1 MYPNFYYIFQ
11 DWFGLEIDGLKL
23 INSFGFF
30 VAMSFILANYIMTK
44 ELKRKFNDGV
54 LGKKQFITILKGKA
68 FSVSDYVTAAI
79 TGFIIGFKFLPVLI
93 DFSVVNNDPQSYI
106 LSTKGDFIYGL
117 LVMLAFLGFNYW
129 QDKKQRLPEIVKE
142 QKQIDPSYHMGA
154 ITMAAFIG
162 GIFGA
167 KLFHILENMSQFYA
181 NPMDSIMSFSGLTY
195 YGGLIVGAASVL
207 FVAHKRG
214 IPVLHMLD
222 VGGPA
227 MMLAYGTGRIGCH
240 VSGDGDWGIVN
251 ELPKPKWMNLLPDW
265 MWAYNYPNNVN
276 KVCNPFTETDPRYLE
291 NINCDFNETPFLI
304 ANVFPTPLY
313 EAIACALLFF
323 ILWMLRKRLKYAGV
337 LFGIYLIL
345 NGLERFL
352 IEKIRVNT
360 IMDTFNMTQA
370 EIISFSLMFL
380 GVLLILFSL
389 NKKISVKGND
399 NVA

>member
-106 LSTKGDFIYGL
+106 LSAKGDFIYGL

-129 QDKKQRLPEIVKE
+129 QDKKQRLPEVVKE

-181 NPMDSIMSFSGLTY
+181 NPMDSILSFSGLTY

-291 NINCDFNETPFLI
+291 NINCDFNETPYLI
-304 ANVFPTPLY
+304 TNVFPTPLY

-323 ILWMLRKRLKYAGV
+323 VLWMLRKRLKYAGV

-360 IMDTFNMTQA
+360 IMDSFNMTQA
-370 EIISFSLMFL
+370 EIISFSLMLL
-380 GVLLILFSL
+380 GVSLILFSL
-389 NKKISVKGND
+389 NKKIPVKGND

>member
-79 TGFIIGFKFLPVLI
+79 TGFIIVFKFLPVLI

-106 LSTKGDFIYGL
+106 LSTKGDFVYGL
-117 LVMLAFLGFNYW
+117 LVMIAFLGFNYW
-129 QDKKQRLPEIVKE
+129 QDKKQRLPEVVKE

-181 NPMDSIMSFSGLTY
+181 NPMDSILSFSGLTY

-207 FVAHKRG
+207 FVAYKRG

-291 NINCDFNETPFLI
+291 NINCDFNETPYLI

-323 ILWMLRKRLKYAGV
+323 VLWMLRKRLKYAGV

-360 IMDTFNMTQA
+360 IMDSFNMTQA
-370 EIISFSLMFL
+370 EIISFSLMLL
-380 GVLLILFSL
+380 GVSLILFSL
-389 NKKISVKGND
+389 NKKIPVKGND
-399 NVA
+399 NMA

>member
-106 LSTKGDFIYGL
+106 LSSKGDFVYGL

-129 QDKKQRLPEIVKE
+129 QDKKQRLPEVVKE

-181 NPMDSIMSFSGLTY
+181 NPMDSILSFSGLTY

-291 NINCDFNETPFLI
+291 NINCDFNETPYLI
-304 ANVFPTPLY
+304 ANVFPTPFY

-360 IMDTFNMTQA
+360 IMDSFNMTQA
-370 EIISFSLMFL
+370 EIISFSLMLL
-380 GVLLILFSL
+380 GVSLILFSL
-389 NKKISVKGND
+389 NKKIPVKGND

>member
-79 TGFIIGFKFLPVLI
+79 TGFIIGYKFLPVLI

-106 LSTKGDFIYGL
+106 LSAKGDLMYGL

-129 QDKKQRLPEIVKE
+129 QDKKQRLPEVVKE

-181 NPMDSIMSFSGLTY
+181 NPMDSILSFSGLTY

-291 NINCDFNETPFLI
+291 NINCDFNETPYLI

-313 EAIACALLFF
+313 EAIACTILFF
-323 ILWMLRKRLKYAGV
+323 ILWMLRKRLKYAGI

-352 IEKIRVNT
+352 IEKIRVNNN
-360 IMDTFNMTQA
+360 MDNFNMTQA
-370 EIISFSLMFL
+370 EIISFSLMLL
-380 GVLLILFSL
+380 GTLLIVFSL
-389 NKKISVKGND
+389 NKKIPVKGTD
-399 NVA
+399 NMA

>member
-79 TGFIIGFKFLPVLI
+79 TGFIIGYKFLPVLI

-106 LSTKGDFIYGL
+106 LSAKGDFIYGL

-129 QDKKQRLPEIVKE
+129 QDKKQRLPQVVKE

-181 NPMDSIMSFSGLTY
+181 NPMDSILSFSGLTY

-276 KVCNPFTETDPRYLE
+276 KDCNPFSETDPRYLE
-291 NINCDFNETPFLI
+291 NINCDFNETPYLI

-313 EAIACALLFF
+313 EAIACTILFF

-352 IEKIRVNT
+352 IEKIRVNNN
-360 IMDTFNMTQA
+360 MDNFNMTQA
-370 EIISFSLMFL
+370 EIISFSLMLL
-380 GVLLILFSL
+380 GTSLIVFSL
-389 NKKISVKGND
+389 NKKIPVKGTD
-399 NVA
+399 NMA

>member
-79 TGFIIGFKFLPVLI
+79 TGFIIGYKFLPVLI

-106 LSTKGDFIYGL
+106 LSTKGDFVYGL

-129 QDKKQRLPEIVKE
+129 QDKKQRLPQVVKE

-181 NPMDSIMSFSGLTY
+181 NPMDSILSFSGLTY

-276 KVCNPFTETDPRYLE
+276 KDCNPFSETDPRYLE
-291 NINCDFNETPFLI
+291 NINCDFNETPYLI

-313 EAIACALLFF
+313 EAIACTILFF

-352 IEKIRVNT
+352 IEKIRVNNN
-360 IMDTFNMTQA
+360 MDNFNMTQA
-370 EIISFSLMFL
+370 EIISFSLMLL
-380 GVLLILFSL
+380 GTLLIVFSL
-389 NKKISVKGND
+389 NKKIPVKGND
-399 NVA
+399 NMA

>member
-30 VAMSFILANYIMTK
+30 VAMSFILANFIMTK

-54 LGKKQFITILKGKA
+54 LGKKQFITILKGNA

-129 QDKKQRLPEIVKE
+129 QDKKQRLPEVVKE

-181 NPMDSIMSFSGLTY
+181 NPMDSILSFSGLTY

-291 NINCDFNETPFLI
+291 NINCDFNETPYLI
-304 ANVFPTPLY
+304 ANVFPTPFY

-323 ILWMLRKRLKYAGV
+323 VLWMLRKRLKYAGV

-360 IMDTFNMTQA
+360 IMDSFNMTQA
-370 EIISFSLMFL
+370 EIISFSLMLL
-380 GVLLILFSL
+380 GVSLILFSL
-389 NKKISVKGND
+389 NKKIPVKGND

>member
-251 ELPKPKWMNLLPDW
+251 ELPKPRWMNLLPDW

-291 NINCDFNETPFLI
+291 NINCDFNETPYLI

-313 EAIACALLFF
+313 EAIACTLLFF

-360 IMDTFNMTQA
+360 IMDSFNMTQA
-370 EIISFSLMFL
+370 EIISFSLMLL
-380 GVLLILFSL
+380 GVLLIVFSL
-389 NKKISVKGND
+389 NKKIPVKGND

>member
-291 NINCDFNETPFLI
+291 NINCDFNETPYLI

-313 EAIACALLFF
+313 EAIACTILFF
-323 ILWMLRKRLKYAGV
+323 ILWMLRKRLKFAGV

-360 IMDTFNMTQA
+360 IMDSFNMTQA
-370 EIISFSLMFL
+370 EIISFSLMLL
-380 GVLLILFSL
+380 GVLLIVFSL
-389 NKKISVKGND
+389 NKKIPVKGND

>member
-30 VAMSFILANYIMTK
+30 VAMSFILANFIMTK

-54 LGKKQFITILKGKA
+54 LGKKQFITILKGNA

-106 LSTKGDFIYGL
+106 LSAKGDFVYGL

-129 QDKKQRLPEIVKE
+129 QDKKQRLPEVVKE

-181 NPMDSIMSFSGLTY
+181 NPMDSILSFSGLTY

-291 NINCDFNETPFLI
+291 NINCDFNETPYLI

-313 EAIACALLFF
+313 EAIACTLLFF

-360 IMDTFNMTQA
+360 IMDSFNMTQA
-370 EIISFSLMFL
+370 EIISFSLMLL
-380 GVLLILFSL
+380 GVSLILFSL
-389 NKKISVKGND
+389 NKKIPVKGND

>member
-79 TGFIIGFKFLPVLI
+79 TGFIIGYKFLPVLI

-106 LSTKGDFIYGL
+106 LSAKGDFIYGL

-129 QDKKQRLPEIVKE
+129 QDKKQRLPQVVKE

-181 NPMDSIMSFSGLTY
+181 NPMDSILSFSGLTY

-276 KVCNPFTETDPRYLE
+276 KDCNPFSETDPRYLE
-291 NINCDFNETPFLI
+291 NINCDFNETPYLI

-313 EAIACALLFF
+313 EAIACTILFF

-352 IEKIRVNT
+352 IEKIRVNNN
-360 IMDTFNMTQA
+360 MDNFNMTQA
-370 EIISFSLMFL
+370 EIISFSLMLL
-380 GVLLILFSL
+380 GTLLIVFSL
-389 NKKISVKGND
+389 NKKIPVKGND
-399 NVA
+399 NMA

>member
-30 VAMSFILANYIMTK
+30 VAMSFILANFIMTK

-54 LGKKQFITILKGKA
+54 LGKKQFITILKGNA

-106 LSTKGDFIYGL
+106 LSAKGDFVYGL

-129 QDKKQRLPEIVKE
+129 QDKKQRLPEVVKE

-181 NPMDSIMSFSGLTY
+181 NPMDSILSFSGLTY

-291 NINCDFNETPFLI
+291 NINCDFNETPYLI
-304 ANVFPTPLY
+304 ANVFPTPFY

-323 ILWMLRKRLKYAGV
+323 VLWMLRKRLKYAGV

-360 IMDTFNMTQA
+360 IMDSFNMTQA
-370 EIISFSLMFL
+370 EIISFSLMLL
-380 GVLLILFSL
+380 GVSLILFSL
-389 NKKISVKGND
+389 NKKIPVKGND

>member
-291 NINCDFNETPFLI
+291 NINCDFNETPYLI

>member
-1 MYPNFYYIFQ
+1 
-11 DWFGLEIDGLKL
+11 
-23 INSFGFF
+23 
-30 VAMSFILANYIMTK
+30 
-44 ELKRKFNDGV
+44 
-54 LGKKQFITILKGKA
+54 
-68 FSVSDYVTAAI
+68 
-79 TGFIIGFKFLPVLI
+79 
-93 DFSVVNNDPQSYI
+93 
-106 LSTKGDFIYGL
+106 
-117 LVMLAFLGFNYW
+117 
-129 QDKKQRLPEIVKE
+129 
-142 QKQIDPSYHMGA
+142 
-154 ITMAAFIG
+154 
-162 GIFGA
+162 
-167 KLFHILENMSQFYA
+167 
-181 NPMDSIMSFSGLTY
+181 LTY

-207 FVAHKRG
+207 FVAYKRG

-291 NINCDFNETPFLI
+291 NINCDFNETPYLI

-323 ILWMLRKRLKYAGV
+323 VLWMLRKRLKYAGV

-360 IMDTFNMTQA
+360 IMDSFNMTQA
-370 EIISFSLMFL
+370 EIISFSLMLL
-380 GVLLILFSL
+380 GVSLILFSL
-389 NKKISVKGND
+389 NKKIPVKGND
-399 NVA
+399 NMA

>member
-276 KVCNPFTETDPRYLE
+276 KVCNPFTETDPRYLQ
-291 NINCDFNETPFLI
+291 NINCDFNETPYLI

-313 EAIACALLFF
+313 EAIACTILFF

-360 IMDTFNMTQA
+360 IMDSFNMTQA
-370 EIISFSLMFL
+370 EIISFSLMLL
-380 GVLLILFSL
+380 GVLLIVFSL
-389 NKKISVKGND
+389 NKKIPVKGND

>member
-106 LSTKGDFIYGL
+106 LSAKGNFIYGL

-129 QDKKQRLPEIVKE
+129 QDKKQRLPEVVKE

-181 NPMDSIMSFSGLTY
+181 NPMDSILSFSGLTY

-291 NINCDFNETPFLI
+291 NINCDFNETPYLI

-323 ILWMLRKRLKYAGV
+323 VLWMLRKRLKYAGV

-360 IMDTFNMTQA
+360 IMDSFNMTQA
-370 EIISFSLMFL
+370 EIISFSLMLL
-380 GVLLILFSL
+380 GVSLILISL
-389 NKKISVKGND
+389 NKKIPVKGND

>member
-30 VAMSFILANYIMTK
+30 VAMSFILANFIMTK

-54 LGKKQFITILKGKA
+54 LGKKQFITILKGNA

-106 LSTKGDFIYGL
+106 LSAKGDFIYGL

-129 QDKKQRLPEIVKE
+129 QDKKQRLPEVVKE

-181 NPMDSIMSFSGLTY
+181 NPMDSILSFSGLTY

-291 NINCDFNETPFLI
+291 NINCDFNETPYLI

-323 ILWMLRKRLKYAGV
+323 VLWMLRKRLKYAGV

-360 IMDTFNMTQA
+360 IMDSFNMTQA
-370 EIISFSLMFL
+370 EIISFSLMLL
-380 GVLLILFSL
+380 GVSLILFSL
-389 NKKISVKGND
+389 NKKIPVKGND

>member
-251 ELPKPKWMNLLPDW
+251 ELPKPRWMNLLPDW

-291 NINCDFNETPFLI
+291 NINCDFNETPYLI

-313 EAIACALLFF
+313 EAIACTILFF

-360 IMDTFNMTQA
+360 IMDSFNMTQA
-370 EIISFSLMFL
+370 EIISFSLMLL
-380 GVLLILFSL
+380 GVLLIVFSL
-389 NKKISVKGND
+389 NKKIPVKGND

>member
-129 QDKKQRLPEIVKE
+129 QDKRQRLPEIVKE

-291 NINCDFNETPFLI
+291 NINCDFNVTPYLI

>member
-54 LGKKQFITILKGKA
+54 LGKKQFITILKGNA

-106 LSTKGDFIYGL
+106 LSAKGDFIYGL

-129 QDKKQRLPEIVKE
+129 QDKKQRLPEVVKE

-181 NPMDSIMSFSGLTY
+181 NPMDSILSFSGLTY

-291 NINCDFNETPFLI
+291 NINCDFNETPYLI

-323 ILWMLRKRLKYAGV
+323 VLWMLRKRLKYAGV

-360 IMDTFNMTQA
+360 IMDSFNMTQA
-370 EIISFSLMFL
+370 EIISFSLMLL
-380 GVLLILFSL
+380 GVSLILISL
-389 NKKISVKGND
+389 NKKIPVKGND

>member
-181 NPMDSIMSFSGLTY
+181 NPMDSILSFSGLTY

-291 NINCDFNETPFLI
+291 NINCDFNETPYLI

-313 EAIACALLFF
+313 EAIACTILFF
-323 ILWMLRKRLKYAGV
+323 ILWMLRKRLKYAGI

-360 IMDTFNMTQA
+360 IMDSFNMTQA
-370 EIISFSLMFL
+370 EIISFSLMLL
-380 GVLLILFSL
+380 GVLLIVFSL
-389 NKKISVKGND
+389 NKKIPVKGND

>member
-181 NPMDSIMSFSGLTY
+181 NPMDSILSFSGLTY

-291 NINCDFNETPFLI
+291 NINCDFNETPYLI

-313 EAIACALLFF
+313 EAIACTILFF

-360 IMDTFNMTQA
+360 IMDSFNMTQA
-370 EIISFSLMFL
+370 EIISFSLMLL
-380 GVLLILFSL
+380 GVLLIVFSL
-389 NKKISVKGND
+389 NKKIPVKGNN

>member
-30 VAMSFILANYIMTK
+30 VAMSFILANFIMTK

-54 LGKKQFITILKGKA
+54 LGKKQFITILKGNA

-106 LSTKGDFIYGL
+106 LSAKGDFIYGL

-129 QDKKQRLPEIVKE
+129 QDKKQRLPEVVKE

-181 NPMDSIMSFSGLTY
+181 NPMDSILSFSGLTY

-291 NINCDFNETPFLI
+291 NINCDFNETPYLI
-304 ANVFPTPLY
+304 ANVFPTPFY

-323 ILWMLRKRLKYAGV
+323 VLWMLRKRLKYAGV

-360 IMDTFNMTQA
+360 IMDSFNMTQA
-370 EIISFSLMFL
+370 EIISFSLMLL
-380 GVLLILFSL
+380 GVSLILFSL
-389 NKKISVKGND
+389 NKKIPVKGND

>member
-30 VAMSFILANYIMTK
+30 VAMSFILANFIMTK

-54 LGKKQFITILKGKA
+54 LGKKQFITILKGNA

-106 LSTKGDFIYGL
+106 LSAKGNFIYGL

-129 QDKKQRLPEIVKE
+129 QDKKQRLPEVVKE

-181 NPMDSIMSFSGLTY
+181 NPMDSILSFSGLTY

-291 NINCDFNETPFLI
+291 NINCDFNETPYLI

-323 ILWMLRKRLKYAGV
+323 VLWMLRKRLKYAGV

-360 IMDTFNMTQA
+360 IMDSFNMTQA
-370 EIISFSLMFL
+370 EIISFSLMLL
-380 GVLLILFSL
+380 GVSLILFSL
-389 NKKISVKGND
+389 NKKIPVKGND

>member
-79 TGFIIGFKFLPVLI
+79 TGFIIGYKFLPVLI

-106 LSTKGDFIYGL
+106 LSAKGDFIYGL

-129 QDKKQRLPEIVKE
+129 QDKKQRLPQVVKE

-181 NPMDSIMSFSGLTY
+181 NPMDSILSFSGLTY

-276 KVCNPFTETDPRYLE
+276 KDCNPFSETDPRYLE
-291 NINCDFNETPFLI
+291 NINCDFNETPYLI

-313 EAIACALLFF
+313 EAIACTILFF

-352 IEKIRVNT
+352 IEKIRVNNN
-360 IMDTFNMTQA
+360 MDNFNMTQA
-370 EIISFSLMFL
+370 EIISFSLMLL
-380 GVLLILFSL
+380 GTLLIVFSL
-389 NKKISVKGND
+389 NKKIPVKGTD
-399 NVA
+399 NMA

>member
-154 ITMAAFIG
+154 ITMAGFIG

-181 NPMDSIMSFSGLTY
+181 NPMDSILSFSGLTY

-276 KVCNPFTETDPRYLE
+276 KVCNPFTEIDPRYLE
-291 NINCDFNETPFLI
+291 NINCDFTETPYLI

-313 EAIACALLFF
+313 EAIACTLLFF
-323 ILWMLRKRLKYAGV
+323 ILWMLRKRLKYAGI

-360 IMDTFNMTQA
+360 IMDSFNMTQA
-370 EIISFSLMFL
+370 EIISFSLMLL
-380 GVLLILFSL
+380 GVLLIVFSL
-389 NKKISVKGND
+389 NKKIPVKGND

>member
-30 VAMSFILANYIMTK
+30 VAMSFILANFIMTK

-54 LGKKQFITILKGKA
+54 LGKKQFITILKGNA

-106 LSTKGDFIYGL
+106 LSAKGDFIYGL
-117 LVMLAFLGFNYW
+117 LVMLTFLGFNYW
-129 QDKKQRLPEIVKE
+129 QDKKQRLPEVVKE

-181 NPMDSIMSFSGLTY
+181 NPMDSILSFSGLTY

-291 NINCDFNETPFLI
+291 NINCDFNETPYLI

-323 ILWMLRKRLKYAGV
+323 VLWMLRKRLKYAGV

-360 IMDTFNMTQA
+360 IMDSFNMTQA
-370 EIISFSLMFL
+370 EIISFSLMLL
-380 GVLLILFSL
+380 GVSLILFSL
-389 NKKISVKGND
+389 NKKIPVKGND

>member
-30 VAMSFILANYIMTK
+30 VAMSFILANFIMTK

-54 LGKKQFITILKGKA
+54 LGKKQYITILKGKA

-142 QKQIDPSYHMGA
+142 QKQIDPSYHMGSL
-154 ITMAAFIG
+154 TMAAFIG
-162 GIFGA
+162 GILGA

-251 ELPKPKWMNLLPDW
+251 ELPKPKWMNILPDW

-291 NINCDFNETPFLI
+291 NINCDFNETPYLI

-313 EAIACALLFF
+313 EAIACTLLFL

-360 IMDTFNMTQA
+360 IMDSFNMTQA
-370 EIISFSLMFL
+370 EIISFSLMLL
-380 GVLLILFSL
+380 GISLIVYSI
-389 NKKISVKGND
+389 NKKIPVKGND

>member
-11 DWFGLEIDGLKL
+11 DWFGIEIDGLKL

-30 VAMSFILANYIMTK
+30 VAMSFILANFIMSK
-44 ELKRKFNDGV
+44 ELKRKFKDGV
-54 LGKKQFITILKGKA
+54 LGKKQYVTIVKGKA
-68 FSVSDYVTAAI
+68 FSVSDYITAGI
-79 TGFIIGFKFLPVLI
+79 TGFIIGFKFLPILL

-106 LSTKGDFIYGL
+106 LSGKGDFIYGL
-117 LVMLAFLGFNYW
+117 LVSIAFLGFNYW
-129 QDKKQRLPEIVKE
+129 QDKKQRLAQPISEKKE
-142 QKQIDPSYHMGA
+142 IDPSFHMSS

-162 GIFGA
+162 GIIGA
-167 KLFHILENMSQFYA
+167 KVFHILENLSQFYA
-181 NPMDSIMSFSGLTY
+181 NPMDSILSFSGLTY

-251 ELPKPKWMNLLPDW
+251 ELPKPNWMSFLPDW

-276 KVCNPFTETDPRYLE
+276 KVCNPFVETDPRYLQ
-291 NINCDFNETPFLI
+291 NINCDFNETPYLI
-304 ANVFPTPLY
+304 ANVFPTPFY
-313 EAIACALLFF
+313 EAIACTILFF
-323 ILWMLRKRLKYAGV
+323 ILWMLRKKIKFAGL

-360 IMDTFNMTQA
+360 IMDSFNMTQA
-370 EIISFSLMFL
+370 EIISFSLMLL
-380 GVLLILFSL
+380 GVLLIIFSL
-389 NKKISVKGND
+389 NKKIPVKGND
-399 NVA
+399 TVA

>member
-1 MYPNFYYIFQ
+1 
-11 DWFGLEIDGLKL
+11 
-23 INSFGFF
+23 
-30 VAMSFILANYIMTK
+30 MTK

-251 ELPKPKWMNLLPDW
+251 ELSKPKWMNLLPDW

-291 NINCDFNETPFLI
+291 NINCDFNETPYLI

-380 GVLLILFSL
+380 GVMLILFSL
-389 NKKISVKGND
+389 NKKISLKGND

>member
-79 TGFIIGFKFLPVLI
+79 TGFIIGYKFLPVLI

-106 LSTKGDFIYGL
+106 LSAKGDFVYGL

-129 QDKKQRLPEIVKE
+129 QDKKQRLPEVVKE

-181 NPMDSIMSFSGLTY
+181 NPMDSILSFSGLTY

-276 KVCNPFTETDPRYLE
+276 KVCNPFEETDPRFLE
-291 NINCDFNETPFLI
+291 NINCDFNETPYLI

-313 EAIACALLFF
+313 EAIACTILFF

-352 IEKIRVNT
+352 IEKIRVNNN
-360 IMDTFNMTQA
+360 MDNFNMTQA
-370 EIISFSLMFL
+370 EIISFSLMLL
-380 GVLLILFSL
+380 GTSIIVFSL
-389 NKKISVKGND
+389 NKKIPVKGND
-399 NVA
+399 NMA

>member
-291 NINCDFNETPFLI
+291 NINCDFNETPYLI

-313 EAIACALLFF
+313 EAIACTLLFF

-360 IMDTFNMTQA
+360 IMDSFNMTQA
-370 EIISFSLMFL
+370 EIISFSLMLL
-380 GVLLILFSL
+380 GVLLIVFSL
-389 NKKISVKGND
+389 NKKIPVKGND

>member
-30 VAMSFILANYIMTK
+30 VAISFILANYIMTK

-207 FVAHKRG
+207 FVANKRG

-251 ELPKPKWMNLLPDW
+251 ELPKPNWMNLLPDW

-291 NINCDFNETPFLI
+291 NINCDFSETPYLI

-313 EAIACALLFF
+313 EAIACTILFF
-323 ILWMLRKRLKYAGV
+323 VLWMLRKRLKYAGV

-360 IMDTFNMTQA
+360 IMDSFNMTQA
-370 EIISFSLMFL
+370 EIISFSLMLL
-380 GVLLILFSL
+380 GVLLIVFSL
-389 NKKISVKGND
+389 NKKIPLKVND

>member
-30 VAMSFILANYIMTK
+30 VAMSFILANFIMTK

-54 LGKKQFITILKGKA
+54 LGKKQFITILKGNA

-106 LSTKGDFIYGL
+106 LSAKGDFVYGL

-129 QDKKQRLPEIVKE
+129 QDKKQRLPEVVKE

-181 NPMDSIMSFSGLTY
+181 NPMDSILSFSGLTY

-291 NINCDFNETPFLI
+291 NINCDFNETPYLI

-360 IMDTFNMTQA
+360 IMDSFNMTQA
-370 EIISFSLMFL
+370 EIISFSLMLL
-380 GVLLILFSL
+380 GVSLILFSL
-389 NKKISVKGND
+389 NKKIPVKGND

>member
-106 LSTKGDFIYGL
+106 LSTKGDFVYGL
-117 LVMLAFLGFNYW
+117 LVMIAFLGFNYW
-129 QDKKQRLPEIVKE
+129 QDKKQRLPEVVKE

-181 NPMDSIMSFSGLTY
+181 NPMDSILSFSGLTY

-291 NINCDFNETPFLI
+291 NINCDFNETPYLI

-323 ILWMLRKRLKYAGV
+323 VLWMLRKRLKYAGV

-360 IMDTFNMTQA
+360 IMDSFNMTQA
-370 EIISFSLMFL
+370 EIISFSLMLL
-380 GVLLILFSL
+380 GVSLILFSL
-389 NKKISVKGND
+389 NKKIPVKGND
-399 NVA
+399 NMA

>member
-11 DWFGLEIDGLKL
+11 DWFGIEIDGLKL

-291 NINCDFNETPFLI
+291 NINCDFNETPYLI

-313 EAIACALLFF
+313 EAIACTLLFF
-323 ILWMLRKRLKYAGV
+323 ILWMLRKRLKYAGI

-360 IMDTFNMTQA
+360 IMDSFNMTQA
-370 EIISFSLMFL
+370 EIISFSLMLL
-380 GVLLILFSL
+380 GVLLIVFSL
-389 NKKISVKGND
+389 NKKIPVKGND

>member
-68 FSVSDYVTAAI
+68 FSISDYVTAAI

-106 LSTKGDFIYGL
+106 LSIKGDFIYGL

-129 QDKKQRLPEIVKE
+129 QDKKQRLPEVVKE

-162 GIFGA
+162 GILGA

-360 IMDTFNMTQA
+360 IMDSFNMTQA
-370 EIISFSLMFL
+370 EIISFSLMLL
-380 GVLLILFSL
+380 GVLLIFFSL
-389 NKKISVKGND
+389 NKKIPVKGNE

>member
-291 NINCDFNETPFLI
+291 NINCDFNETPYLI

-313 EAIACALLFF
+313 EAIACTLLFF
-323 ILWMLRKRLKYAGV
+323 ILWMLRKRLKYAGI

-360 IMDTFNMTQA
+360 IMDSFNMTQA
-370 EIISFSLMFL
+370 EIISFSLMLL
-380 GVLLILFSL
+380 GVLLIVFSL
-389 NKKISVKGND
+389 NKKIPVKGND